1 MTWTTIRRVH
11 LPPAPEDLG
20 QALCG
25 TYSPYDLQ
33 LTEDLDRVTC
43 RRCQRAIASRYR
55 REIDDLRR
63 PGEGGT
69 VAGSSRPRDGMAGTV
84 PPRLRPHPD
93 GAMGRCGRC
102 GMTTAHCPCPVVLRS
117 PDLRREAP

>member
-1 MTWTTIRRVH
+1 MCVECSARV
-11 LPPAPEDLG
+11 PTA
-20 QALCG
+20 
-25 TYSPYDLQ
+25 
-33 LTEDLDRVTC
+33 
-43 RRCQRAIASRYR
+43 RCSRCHYREVMRQRQRDYLILHRHHGG
-55 REIDDLRR
+55 RR

-117 PDLRREAP
+117 GDLRREAP